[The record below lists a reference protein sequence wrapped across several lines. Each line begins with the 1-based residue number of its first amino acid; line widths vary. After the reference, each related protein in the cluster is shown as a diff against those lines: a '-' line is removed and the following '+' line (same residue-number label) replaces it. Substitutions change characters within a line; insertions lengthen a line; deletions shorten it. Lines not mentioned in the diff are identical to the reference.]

1 MSTNSQPQRQHQ
13 ATEKHSTNSKSITW
27 PKGYIIVNRV
37 SHSRFLP
44 QPSSHSFVYPTLTL
58 LLNVRVASSTLK
70 EKAERQEETLALG
83 PAGLFFGV
91 GPRPWSRL
99 TNVRPAAYL
108 IDDGVQSRT
117 LMERLEE
124 FLAKREIPMDGL
136 GDVWLLTSPSY
147 FGFEGIN
154 PLSVWFC
161 YSMEKELKVVLL
173 EVHNTFGERHV
184 YVLQTGVNEDES
196 KPRNIDHQWTIPRQ
210 FHVSPFNDRSGF
222 YVCSLSNTQHP
233 YLATSSPS
241 STSTTDSSPL
251 PVVRLNLLTSSKA
264 LKLTAIMRGQ
274 SCQPLTTSSLLL
286 TLFHYPFILW
296 LSMIRISYHAALLH
310 YKKRLDVYARP
321 EPVASVGSLDTHI
334 GKSRN
339 LPEGDIGESS
349 QSVGWQPEGWMD
361 RYARKK
367 TCAYLEKRAKELGI
381 TIKLRSSNALDQAQ
395 IFLPYE
401 GTLSEASPAKDQEEL
416 VIFYRTQLFF
426 THLLVL
432 PSAVHAL
439 VFSSRTERIFN
450 TTNDDLFLH
459 VFEPPPH
466 TRKTPAQ
473 KLRRWFLPPNA
484 LSISSP
490 PAHPMDCSRTPGAR
504 KSGQVGTVTTTT
516 WSWQTFAVI
525 VMFYAIEGLEKALY
539 RLFRARFVKGEEPWD
554 GWGRV
559 QRGEEGKTSEI
570 GSVRRDSAKTGT

>member
-1 MSTNSQPQRQHQ
+1 MVTGFELSVTFIVAVFSYWAYRRTSRAYSGTVSQMSTNSQPQRQHQ

-196 KPRNIDHQWTIPRQ
+196 KPRKCVT
-210 FHVSPFNDRSGF
+210 
-222 YVCSLSNTQHP
+222 
-233 YLATSSPS
+233 
-241 STSTTDSSPL
+241 
-251 PVVRLNLLTSSKA
+251 
-264 LKLTAIMRGQ
+264 
-274 SCQPLTTSSLLL
+274 
-286 TLFHYPFILW
+286 TLF
-296 LSMIRISYHAALLH
+296 A
-310 YKKRLDVYARP
+310 
-321 EPVASVGSLDTHI
+321 
-334 GKSRN
+334 
-339 LPEGDIGESS
+339 
-349 QSVGWQPEGWMD
+349 
-361 RYARKK
+361 
-367 TCAYLEKRAKELGI
+367 
-381 TIKLRSSNALDQAQ
+381 
-395 IFLPYE
+395 
-401 GTLSEASPAKDQEEL
+401 
-416 VIFYRTQLFF
+416 
-426 THLLVL
+426 
-432 PSAVHAL
+432 
-439 VFSSRTERIFN
+439 
-450 TTNDDLFLH
+450 DD
-459 VFEPPPH
+459 
-466 TRKTPAQ
+466 
-473 KLRRWFLPPNA
+473 
-484 LSISSP
+484 
-490 PAHPMDCSRTPGAR
+490 D
-504 KSGQVGTVTTTT
+504 
-516 WSWQTFAVI
+516 
-525 VMFYAIEGLEKALY
+525 
-539 RLFRARFVKGEEPWD
+539 
-554 GWGRV
+554 
-559 QRGEEGKTSEI
+559 
-570 GSVRRDSAKTGT
+570 